1 MTSYLLSWKMQ
12 PFQGRVYSKRK
23 EFAHREQI
31 LFFKELIPEMGSK
44 KKRVASPESVPIH
57 LNCGIYVHHLTFI
70 YEHIYHEKNKLESS
84 LCRLNSAGSNTMP
97 VSNSAAAPS
106 IFPIDML
113 TVKKN
118 GLI

>member
-1 MTSYLLSWKMQ
+1 
-12 PFQGRVYSKRK
+12 
-23 EFAHREQI
+23 
-31 LFFKELIPEMGSK
+31 MGSK
-44 KKRVASPESVPIH
+44 NKRVASPESVPIH

-118 GLI
+118 EWFDQRWLEISATFPDPEHHFITKITIDLSNLLFHIIQT